1 MFDFLGNPLL
11 ALGLTLPRII
21 GAFLML
27 PLMTPETVPA
37 MVRNSFMVSLAI
49 VALPVA
55 LMGSPI
61 DAMGAPQWPML
72 VLKELFLGISI
83 GFVFGIVFWAIG
95 AAGNVIDTQVG
106 MSMAQVF
113 DPIQGHQ
120 TSLHGEFLSQ
130 LATWLFMASGA
141 FLVFLDLLM
150 SSYVLWPVASF
161 FPDLRAAG
169 MNLFV
174 GQFSYL
180 MTALLV
186 LAAPVMVIL
195 LIIDLS
201 FGLVN
206 RYAPQLNVFALTLP
220 IKAWLAT
227 AIIMLMLGVYVEIV
241 IERLVDNRGLIES
254 LRRTFGGWICRPQ
267 SRICGCRSA
276 S

>member
-11 ALGLTLPRII
+11 ALALVLPRVI

-27 PLMTPETVPA
+27 PLMTRETVPA
-37 MVRNSFMVSLAI
+37 MVRNSFMVSLGII
-49 VALPVA
+49 VLPMALAGLPMESLGV
-55 LMGSPI
+55 I
-61 DAMGAPQWPML
+61 EWPL
-72 VLKELFLGISI
+72 IVLKEVFIGVTI
-83 GFVFGIVFWAIG
+83 GFCFGIVFWAV
-95 AAGNVIDTQVG
+95 AAVGSVVDTQVG

-120 TSLHGEFLSQ
+120 VTLHGEFLSQ

-150 SSYVLWPVASF
+150 GSYVLWPVTSH
-161 FPDLRAAG
+161 FPDLPAAG

-174 GQFSYL
+174 GQFNFM
-180 MTALLV
+180 MTTVLV
-186 LAAPVMVIL
+186 MAAPIMVIL

-227 AIIMLMLGVYVEIV
+227 ALILLLLGVYVEIV
-241 IERLVDNRGLIES
+241 LQRLGSNRHLLGVLEQA
-254 LRRTFGGWICRPQ
+254 LG
-267 SRICGCRSA
+267 
-276 S
+276 